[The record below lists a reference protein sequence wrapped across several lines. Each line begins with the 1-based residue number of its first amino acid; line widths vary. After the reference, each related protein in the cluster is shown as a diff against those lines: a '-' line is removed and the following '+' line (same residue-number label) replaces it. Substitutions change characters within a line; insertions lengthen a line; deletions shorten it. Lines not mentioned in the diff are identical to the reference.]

1 MLSVIGF
8 LLVLGVIL
16 ASPFIFVG
24 VLMASI
30 MLGAIWGFYRGIF
43 FIIQAF
49 ITDVLGIGNL

>member
-1 MLSVIGF
+1 MLSIIGF
-8 LLVLGVIL
+8 LLALGIII

-24 VLMASI
+24 VLIASI
-30 MLGAIWGFYRGIF
+30 LLGAIWGFYRGIF

>member
-1 MLSVIGF
+1 MLSIFGF
-8 LLVLGVIL
+8 LLVAGIIF

-24 VLMASI
+24 VIAASI
-30 MLGAIWGFYRGIF
+30 MIGAVWGFYRGIF